1 MPQLT
6 QLTQLCLPKYASINP
21 TIYAYLSMPQLTQLT
36 QLCLPKYAS
45 INPTN
50 PTMPT

>member
-21 TIYAYLSMPQLTQLT
+21 TMPQPIMPQLTQLCLT
-36 QLCLPKYAS
+36 KYASTNYAYLSVLQLCL
-45 INPTN
+45 N
-50 PTMPT
+50 